1 MRVGLVLG
9 AGGVVGASWLIGA
22 LEALEAET
30 GWRVSGA
37 DRIVGTSAGSVI
49 GALAAAGV
57 EPALMSAYA
66 SGSVLDEVLDAE
78 QRAGLAGERVEG
90 SELRLQLALPPIGPG
105 SWRLA
110 VGTLA
115 HPRRHAPTAMLAG
128 WIPRG
133 FISTQPV
140 QRLIE
145 TFVPG
150 AWPDHDSYWA
160 VAADYTTGR
169 RVAFG
174 RHDAPPAR
182 AAEAVAA
189 SCAIPGFY
197 HPVRIAGRRYIDGG
211 ICSAS
216 NLDLLRHEGLDLV
229 VCVNP
234 MSSVADAL
242 KGGRPA
248 ERVVALMRA
257 AAGRRLGHEA
267 RKLREA
273 GTEVLLLQ
281 PDADDCSLMGLN
293 LMRGTRR
300 AEVMEQARVGVARQL
315 HALRSEPVLLPDR
328 ARRGSRRPAAE
339 AAAAVPAGK
348 RAA

>member
-22 LEALEAET
+22 LEALESET
-30 GWRVSGA
+30 GWRVHGA
-37 DRIVGTSAGSVI
+37 EHIVGTSAGSVI

-57 EPALMSAYA
+57 EPAMMRAYA
-66 SGSVLDEVLDAE
+66 SGGGLDDVLDAE
-78 QRAGLAGERVEG
+78 QRAGLSGERVEG

-115 HPRRHAPTAMLAG
+115 HPRRHAPAALLAG

-150 AWPDHDSYWA
+150 AWPDHDSFWA

-174 RHDAPPAR
+174 RDDAPAAR
-182 AAEAVAA
+182 AAQAVAA

-197 HPVRIAGRRYIDGG
+197 HPVRIGGRRYIDGG
-211 ICSAS
+211 VCSAS
-216 NLDLLRHEGLDLV
+216 NLDLLRYEGLDLV

-234 MSSVADAL
+234 MSSVIDAL

-248 ERVVALMRA
+248 ERLVALMRA

-300 AEVMEQARVGVARQL
+300 AEVMEQARSGVANQL
-315 HALRSEPVLLPDR
+315 RALRSQPVLLPGR
-328 ARRGSRRPAAE
+328 SGRRRSPE
-339 AAAAVPAGK
+339 AAATARPPAGE

>member
-22 LEALEAET
+22 LEALESET

-37 DRIVGTSAGSVI
+37 EHIVGTSAGSVI

-57 EPALMSAYA
+57 EPALMGAYA
-66 SGSVLDEVLDAE
+66 SGSALDDVLDAE

-90 SELRLQLALPPIGPG
+90 SELRLQRALPPIGPG

-115 HPRRHAPTAMLAG
+115 HPRRHAPTALLAG

-145 TFVPG
+145 TFIPG
-150 AWPDHDSYWA
+150 AWPDHDSFWA
-160 VAADYTTGR
+160 VATDYVTGR

-174 RHDAPPAR
+174 RRDAPPAR

-197 HPVRIAGRRYIDGG
+197 HPVRVGGRRYIDGG
-211 ICSAS
+211 VCSAS
-216 NLDLLRHEGLDLV
+216 NLDLLRREGLDLV

-242 KGGRPA
+242 RGGRPA
-248 ERVVALMRA
+248 ERIVALMRA
-257 AAGRRLGHEA
+257 ATGRRLGHEA
-267 RKLREA
+267 GKLREA

-315 HALRSEPVLLPDR
+315 RALRSRPVLLPGR
-328 ARRGSRRPAAE
+328 SRRRRPAV
-339 AAAAVPAGK
+339 AAPAARPAARK